1 MGFPASIST
10 FGTRFLPFLAIFRH
24 DLRTLFSSWLVRLWL
39 AGSVL
44 LTLLLVATWWPQ
56 LKTAELITSL
66 LIPYLV
72 GPWFLVVV
80 VLGADPVSATRSEAL
95 TDGILS
101 RPVTRFEY
109 LLASWTARL
118 AVVLGSYLVV
128 IVPTAVWVTLA
139 QRKVPADTV
148 TVYGTVASL
157 AVVGL
162 VLTFLVSL
170 AYLLGTM
177 FRRPLLAIVV
187 ALFIWFP
194 SNLILSTFSLEA
206 FSTISLSRA
215 IPTLFRTPWRAEKE
229 TENAHKDVAL
239 EDLGQGAAQFLSLF
253 GGGDQQPPAPPPP
266 KGFFDREPHKDFS
279 LPHVILGYGLS
290 TLACLGLTL
299 VCFCSR
305 DL

>member
-1 MGFPASIST
+1 MDFHASIST
-10 FGTRFLPFLAIFRH
+10 FGTRFLPFLAILRY

-39 AGSVL
+39 AASVL
-44 LTLLLVATWWPQ
+44 LTLLLVATWWPH

-80 VLGADPVSATRSEAL
+80 VLGADPVSAARSEAL

-101 RPVTRFEY
+101 RPITRFEY

-118 AVVLGSYLVV
+118 AVVLGAYLVV
-128 IVPTAVWVTLA
+128 IVPAAVWVTLA
-139 QRKVPADTV
+139 QRKVAADSV
-148 TVYGTVASL
+148 TVYGITASL

-170 AYLLGTM
+170 AYLLGTIS
-177 FRRPLLAIVV
+177 RRPLLAIVV

-194 SNLILSTFSLEA
+194 SNLIFSTFSLEA
-206 FSTISLSRA
+206 FSTVSLSRA
-215 IPTLFRTPWRAEKE
+215 LPTLFRTPWRPEKE
-229 TENAHKDVAL
+229 TESARKDVRL
-239 EDLGQGAAQFLSLF
+239 EDLGQSASQFLSIF
-253 GGGDQQPPAPPPP
+253 GGAQPPPPPPP
-266 KGFFDREPHKDFS
+266 KGFFDREPHQDFS
-279 LPHVILGYGLS
+279 LPHVLLGYGLS